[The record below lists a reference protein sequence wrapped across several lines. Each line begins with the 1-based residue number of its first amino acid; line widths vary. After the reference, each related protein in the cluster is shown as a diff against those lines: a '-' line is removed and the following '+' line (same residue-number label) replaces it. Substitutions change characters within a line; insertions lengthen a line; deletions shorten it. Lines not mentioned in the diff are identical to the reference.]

1 MPIAA
6 KRLKEMMILAIR
18 ESMRINP
25 NSSGSNPDRQAGVCP
40 AENLLP
46 AEHGFSLIEMMI
58 VIIIIAVMTAIAIPA
73 FADWRERQSVRS
85 AAQSL
90 MAHMK
95 QARVLA
101 IAENR
106 TVSITF
112 TSTSYT
118 YDAGA
123 CGQCRAEVVS
133 LGQFGSTLSVAPTT
147 TRTFSSRGT
156 ANLGTVTL
164 TAGSTNKSIVLNV
177 IGRAYF

>member
-1 MPIAA
+1 
-6 KRLKEMMILAIR
+6 
-18 ESMRINP
+18 MRIDP
-25 NSSGSNPDRQAGVCP
+25 NSSGSNVDRQVGVYPAG
-40 AENLLP
+40 NLYGK
-46 AEHGFSLIEMMI
+46 ERGFTLIEVMI
-58 VIIIIAVMTAIAIPA
+58 VIVIIGIMTGIAVPA

-85 AAQSL
+85 ATQSL

-118 YDAGA
+118 YDAGS
-123 CGQCRAEVVS
+123 CGQCSAQVISLAQFANSLTVS
-133 LGQFGSTLSVAPTT
+133 PTT

-156 ANLGTVTL
+156 VNSGTVTL
-164 TAGSTNKSIVLNV
+164 TAGSTSRSVVLNV
-177 IGRAYF
+177 IGRAYL